1 MINTAVENAKMAEKQ
16 IRRARGAYAGLFLLM
31 VRIRRS
37 RHGMIAKM
45 AEVVGWF
52 LGYLRAI
59 DFSKCAARKVHSIN
73 LIFTVPSTGCS
84 IKFVDDVLFQLS

>member
-1 MINTAVENAKMAEKQ
+1 M
-16 IRRARGAYAGLFLLM
+16 
-31 VRIRRS
+31 RIRRS

-59 DFSKCAARKVHSIN
+59 DFSKCAARKVKLNSIN